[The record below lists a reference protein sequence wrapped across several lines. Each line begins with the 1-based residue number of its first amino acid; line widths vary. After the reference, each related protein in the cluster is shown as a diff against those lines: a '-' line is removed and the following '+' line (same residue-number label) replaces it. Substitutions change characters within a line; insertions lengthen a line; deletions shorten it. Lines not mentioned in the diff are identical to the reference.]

1 MSTKTTFKRIA
12 LVAVASLGFGMLSAA
27 PSQAAGML
35 ADTLVNATD
44 GSATVASTATVGSG
58 TAATAKIVWSGV
70 AATSADTATV
80 TGTIISIPATSGA
93 FAITT
98 AATTGFAVDPNVNAG
113 STVTSGVVTTA
124 GAAGRVTKYITASFT
139 PDVAGVYTIT
149 LKATGGVNNQSVTW
163 TVTASGVPAATAEA
177 STVAMYSKALNGGG
191 GVPGTTPNIKADYEY
206 LRYSLGA
213 ANKTL
218 DEALETLVAAG
229 PASGVFSEPI
239 AAANAGDVVGS
250 GIVHLSNKTILAA
263 NSAVAVPLTVTISG
277 RGYVSVGVGSTTFGT
292 TVTETAAAGYT
303 PFGDPSGYGRIKY
316 FSVKSDGT
324 TGPATITVSALG
336 VELGTIDMVFTG
348 PAASIALATGTST
361 KLSKNYIGY
370 GETATVTINSLD
382 AAGNIRSATG
392 ITYTTTDT
400 DLTGTIASAT
410 VSGNV
415 VTVTGGL
422 VSGAVTWT
430 VTDGVRTT
438 TFVTNT
444 TKRTAETVTI
454 AMANATGTAIKP
466 GELVTVTIT
475 ATDKD
480 GSPVANGSRDLFA
493 AALTTNLQVNGST
506 LPTTGAVAL
515 VDGKKTY
522 TFYAPST
529 PGTLLL
535 SAKEGA
541 AVNYVVTNGAALAR
555 TVSATA
561 VIYDAAKA
569 ATDEAAVLAAAVAAK
584 TAADIAALKSEL
596 AATIAA
602 SQAAAVAA
610 AEAAA
615 DAAAEAIDAGN
626 NAYDSANAAT
636 DAADAATAA
645 AQQAGEDAVAAAE
658 AAGAAA
664 VEAAQSAQD
673 AAAEATDAATAATD
687 AANAAAEAADAAT
700 AAAQDA
706 ADAVAALSVQV
717 TEMVA
722 SLKKQIT
729 ALTNLV
735 IRIQKKVKA

>member
-1 MSTKTTFKRIA
+1 
-12 LVAVASLGFGMLSAA
+12 L
-27 PSQAAGML
+27 
-35 ADTLVNATD
+35 
-44 GSATVASTATVGSG
+44 
-58 TAATAKIVWSGV
+58 
-70 AATSADTATV
+70 
-80 TGTIISIPATSGA
+80 
-93 FAITT
+93 
-98 AATTGFAVDPNVNAG
+98 
-113 STVTSGVVTTA
+113 
-124 GAAGRVTKYITASFT
+124 
-139 PDVAGVYTIT
+139 
-149 LKATGGVNNQSVTW
+149 
-163 TVTASGVPAATAEA
+163 
-177 STVAMYSKALNGGG
+177 
-191 GVPGTTPNIKADYEY
+191 
-206 LRYSLGA
+206 
-213 ANKTL
+213 
-218 DEALETLVAAG
+218 
-229 PASGVFSEPI
+229 
-239 AAANAGDVVGS
+239 
-250 GIVHLSNKTILAA
+250 
-263 NSAVAVPLTVTISG
+263 
-277 RGYVSVGVGSTTFGT
+277 
-292 TVTETAAAGYT
+292 
-303 PFGDPSGYGRIKY
+303 
-316 FSVKSDGT
+316 
-324 TGPATITVSALG
+324 
-336 VELGTIDMVFTG
+336 VFTG
-348 PAASIALATGTST
+348 TKASLALATGTST
-361 KLSKNYIGY
+361 KLSKNYVGY
-370 GETATVTINSLD
+370 GETATVTINGLD
-382 AAGNIRSATG
+382 ASGNILANSG
-392 ITYTTTDT
+392 ITAVTGSENGTA
-400 DLTGTIASAT
+400 TGTIASAAF
-410 VSGNV
+410 SGNV

-430 VTDGVRTT
+430 VTDGVRTV

-493 AALTTNLQVNGST
+493 TGLTTNLQVNGST

-541 AVNYVVTNGAALAR
+541 AVNYVVTNGSALAR

-584 TAADIAALKSEL
+584 TAADIAALKTEL
-596 AATIAA
+596 AAAIAASQAAAIAASAA

-687 AANAAAEAADAAT
+687 AANAAAEAADAST

-717 TEMVA
+717 TEVVA

>member
-1 MSTKTTFKRIA
+1 M
-12 LVAVASLGFGMLSAA
+12 
-27 PSQAAGML
+27 
-35 ADTLVNATD
+35 
-44 GSATVASTATVGSG
+44 TVA
-58 TAATAKIVWSGV
+58 
-70 AATSADTATV
+70 
-80 TGTIISIPATSGA
+80 
-93 FAITT
+93 
-98 AATTGFAVDPNVNAG
+98 
-113 STVTSGVVTTA
+113 
-124 GAAGRVTKYITASFT
+124 
-139 PDVAGVYTIT
+139 
-149 LKATGGVNNQSVTW
+149 
-163 TVTASGVPAATAEA
+163 
-177 STVAMYSKALNGGG
+177 
-191 GVPGTTPNIKADYEY
+191 
-206 LRYSLGA
+206 
-213 ANKTL
+213 
-218 DEALETLVAAG
+218 
-229 PASGVFSEPI
+229 
-239 AAANAGDVVGS
+239 
-250 GIVHLSNKTILAA
+250 
-263 NSAVAVPLTVTISG
+263 ISG
-277 RGYVSVGVGSTTFGT
+277 RGYVAIGDTSTTWGASI
-292 TVTETAAAGYT
+292 TETSAAGFTPWGDAAGY
-303 PFGDPSGYGRIKY
+303 GRLK
-316 FSVKSDGT
+316 FFKVMSDGT
-324 TGPATITVSALG
+324 TGPATVTISAGG
-336 VELGTIDMVFTG
+336 VVLDTIDLVFTG
-348 PAASIALATGTST
+348 AKASLALATGTST
-361 KLSKNYIGY
+361 KLSKNYVGY
-370 GETATVTINSLD
+370 SETATVTINGLD
-382 AAGNIRSATG
+382 ASGNILANSGISAVTG
-392 ITYTTTDT
+392 SENGTA
-400 DLTGTIASAT
+400 TGTIASAAI
-410 VSGNV
+410 SGNV

-430 VTDGVRTT
+430 VSDGVRTV

-475 ATDKD
+475 ATDVN

-717 TEMVA
+717 TEVVA